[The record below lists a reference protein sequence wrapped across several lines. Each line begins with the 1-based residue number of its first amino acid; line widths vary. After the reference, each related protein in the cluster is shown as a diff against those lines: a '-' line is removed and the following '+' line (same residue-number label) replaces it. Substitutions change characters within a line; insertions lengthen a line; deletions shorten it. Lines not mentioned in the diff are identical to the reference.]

1 MTRIAVPFLD
11 ANILDVTVVK
21 WHKAVGDP
29 VGIGEVVA
37 EVSSDKAAYEIESP
51 VAGTLLSVLAP
62 EKSIVPVKTIL
73 ALVGADGETDDGAV
87 AENARILSEYR
98 NAMGGGSADLPRT
111 PDLLRAPDL
120 PRDVPI
126 AREPARGGAAASV
139 PPGAPLRATPKARR
153 LAEAR
158 GIDLAEV
165 ARANGGVSMVTEKMV
180 ADFAGA

>member
-1 MTRIAVPFLD
+1 MTRITVPFLD

-21 WHKAVGDP
+21 WHKSTGDAVSE
-29 VGIGEVVA
+29 GEVVA

-51 VAGTLLSVLAP
+51 ASGTLLVILAP

-73 ALVGADGETDDGAV
+73 GVVGAPGEADDAAT

-98 NAMGGGSADLPRT
+98 ATIMGTQPLNS
-111 PDLLRAPDL
+111 
-120 PRDVPI
+120 
-126 AREPARGGAAASV
+126 PAAQPLNRITAQPLNPAAA
-139 PPGAPLRATPKARR
+139 APLRATPKARR

-165 ARANGGVSMVTEKMV
+165 AKSNGGVSMVTEKMV
-180 ADFAGA
+180 ADFIATT

>member
-29 VGIGEVVA
+29 VGVGEVVA

-51 VAGTLLSVLAP
+51 VAGTLLAVLAP

-73 ALVGADGETDDGAV
+73 ALVGAEGETDDGAA

-98 NAMGGGSADLPRT
+98 NAMGGGAADLP
-111 PDLLRAPDL
+111 RAPDL

-139 PPGAPLRATPKARR
+139 PPSAASAGAPLRATPKARR